1 MLNKKIEEVKRKYY
15 VEKNIEEYLQK
26 SSIKLTLP
34 KQIIDFCNKNNI
46 KIKGDSD
53 IVFPSNDWYITLPS
67 YVKGEFEV
75 EYTTYLIIS
84 KLANVYS
91 ILNSFEIVNK
101 DVNGMMPTLIGD
113 SEQEYTR
120 LQSQL
125 ISVIETTLKAS
136 GYERIGYTESSRK
149 IEGIKF
155 ADDVA
160 LFGPD
165 VTVDDILFR
174 DVLDVTPD

>member
-1 MLNKKIEEVKRKYY
+1 
-15 VEKNIEEYLQK
+15 
-26 SSIKLTLP
+26 
-34 KQIIDFCNKNNI
+34 
-46 KIKGDSD
+46 
-53 IVFPSNDWYITLPS
+53 
-67 YVKGEFEV
+67 
-75 EYTTYLIIS
+75 
-84 KLANVYS
+84 
-91 ILNSFEIVNK
+91 
-101 DVNGMMPTLIGD
+101 MMPTLTGD